1 MRYVALAVFA
11 AHVLIETIFGLRGFL
26 AGAFSWQA
34 GVDVTGLEAQISG
47 SARFLA
53 AGLLALAALGAW
65 GLFVAGVASS
75 AGRAVA
81 AILALF
87 HLVGVLGVALTAM
100 EHAGF
105 AGTTNAQGAVLIHG
119 VLGIGFLVVAV
130 LHGRMR
136 AAG

>member
-1 MRYVALAVFA
+1 MKYFAIAVFGL
-11 AHVLIETIFGLRGFL
+11 HVFIETVFGVRGFL

-34 GVDVTGLEAQISG
+34 GADLGDLEAQISG
-47 SARFLA
+47 SARFLTS
-53 AGLLALAALGAW
+53 GLLALAALGAW

-81 AILALF
+81 AVLALF
-87 HLVGVLGVALTAM
+87 HLLGVIGVALTAM

-119 VLGIGFLVVAV
+119 VLGIGFLLVAV

-136 AAG
+136 AVG